1 MFKSDGWKVF
11 AGMVLGVTMTISMMY
26 ECFGIFILALVA
38 GFFLWASA
46 QPRLMDDEDYSN
58 KKDASARQH

>member
-1 MFKSDGWKVF
+1 MKVF
-11 AGMVLGVTMTISMMY
+11 ARMVLGVTMTISMMY

-38 GFFLWASA
+38 GFFLWAST

>member
-1 MFKSDGWKVF
+1 MKVF

-38 GFFLWASA
+38 GFFLWAST
-46 QPRLMDDEDYSN
+46 QPRLMDDDD
-58 KKDASARQH
+58 KKSAGAANTRASK

>member
-1 MFKSDGWKVF
+1 MKVF

-26 ECFGIFILALVA
+26 ECFGIFILALGA
-38 GFFLWASA
+38 SFFLWAST
-46 QPRLMDDEDYSN
+46 QHWLMDQEDYSS

>member
-1 MFKSDGWKVF
+1 MKVF

-38 GFFLWASA
+38 GFFLWAST
-46 QPRLMDDEDYSN
+46 QPRLMDDENYSN

>member
-1 MFKSDGWKVF
+1 MKVF
-11 AGMVLGVTMTISMMY
+11 AGMVLGVTMTISLLY
-26 ECFGIFILALVA
+26 ECFGIFIFALVA
-38 GFFLWASA
+38 GFFLWAST

>member
-11 AGMVLGVTMTISMMY
+11 AGMVLGVTMTISLMY
-26 ECFGIFILALVA
+26 ECFGIFILTL
-38 GFFLWASA
+38 GSSFFLWAST
-46 QPRLMDDEDYSN
+46 QHWLMDQEDYSN

>member
-1 MFKSDGWKVF
+1 MKVF
-11 AGMVLGVTMTISMMY
+11 AGFMLGSLMAVSMMY
-26 ECFGIFILALVA
+26 GYFGFFVLTLAA
-38 GFFLWASA
+38 SFFLWAST

>member
-26 ECFGIFILALVA
+26 ECFGIFIFALVA
-38 GFFLWASA
+38 SFFLWAST
-46 QPRLMDDEDYSN
+46 QPRLMDDDDYSN

>member
-1 MFKSDGWKVF
+1 MKVF
-11 AGMVLGVTMTISMMY
+11 AGMVLGVAMTISMMY

-38 GFFLWASA
+38 GFFLWAST

>member
-1 MFKSDGWKVF
+1 MKVF
-11 AGMVLGVTMTISMMY
+11 AGFMLGSLMAVSMMY
-26 ECFGIFILALVA
+26 GYFGFFVLTLVA
-38 GFFLWASA
+38 GFFLWAST